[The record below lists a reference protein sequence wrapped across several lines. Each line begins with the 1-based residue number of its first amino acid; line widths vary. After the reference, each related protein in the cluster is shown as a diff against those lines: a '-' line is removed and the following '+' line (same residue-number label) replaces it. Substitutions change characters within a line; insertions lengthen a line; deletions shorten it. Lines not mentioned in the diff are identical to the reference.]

1 MTGVKRLL
9 GTIADPS
16 QNNQTTTIFGEQI
29 VTIQHAS
36 LLESFQYH
44 INTKTIMTTV
54 TNGGT
59 VTQSDSMGVLSSS
72 TATNGSARIETKKR
86 LRYSPGNEGYAIFTT
101 LFENGG
107 VAGATQFAGIFDNT
121 DGYFLGFNGTDFCV
135 GRRKDSVNYLTTD
148 VNQDF
153 LAKYDPT
160 KLNIFVIKYAWL
172 GTAPITFYWLDNSGK
187 WIQIK
192 RLDIA
197 NTLTAPSISNP
208 QLPMAVEVIKT
219 SGASDIVIKTGSW
232 NCGTSQEN
240 SDIGNSEFSWRASA
254 TGVTTE
260 NVLVNFRNRT
270 TFQGV
275 TNKVRITLLYMS
287 GSSDGIKPASV
298 KVYKNLAIGGTP
310 SWSSRDSNSIM
321 EIDTAG
327 TVTPNINALEFSL
340 ELGKTDSKAIELFK
354 LDIHIDPTE
363 TLTVTGESANASDLV
378 FFLRWHEQF

>member
-29 VTIQHAS
+29 VTVQHAS

-59 VTQSDSMGVLSSS
+59 VTQNDSMAILSSS

-86 LRYSPGNEGYAIFTT
+86 LRYRPGSEGYAIFTT

-172 GTAPITFYWLDNSGK
+172 GTTPITFYWLDNSGK

-240 SDIGNSEFSWRASA
+240 PDIGNSDFSWRASA

-260 NVLVNFRNRT
+260 NVLVNFRNKT

-287 GSSDGIKPASV
+287 GSSDGTKPASI

-340 ELGKTDSKAIELFK
+340 ELGKTDSIAIELFK

>member
-29 VTIQHAS
+29 VTVQHAS

-59 VTQSDSMGVLSSS
+59 VTQSDSMAVLSSS

-86 LRYSPGNEGYAIFTT
+86 LRYRPGSEGYAIFTT

-172 GTAPITFYWLDNSGK
+172 GTTPITFYWLDNSGK

-240 SDIGNSEFSWRASA
+240 PDIGNSDFSWRASA

-287 GSSDGIKPASV
+287 GSSDGTKPASI

-340 ELGKTDSKAIELFK
+340 ELGKTDSIAIELFK

>member
-29 VTIQHAS
+29 VTVQHAS

-44 INTKTIMTTV
+44 IDTKNILTTV

-86 LRYSPGNEGYAIFTT
+86 LRYRPGSEGYAIFTT

-172 GTAPITFYWLDNSGK
+172 GTTPITFYWLDNSGK

-240 SDIGNSEFSWRASA
+240 PDIGNSDFSWRASA

-287 GSSDGIKPASV
+287 GSSDGTKPASI

-340 ELGKTDSKAIELFK
+340 ELGKTDSIAIELFK

>member
-59 VTQSDSMGVLSSS
+59 VTQSDSMAVLSSS

-86 LRYSPGNEGYAIFTT
+86 LRYRPGNEGYATFTT

-172 GTAPITFYWLDNSGK
+172 GTTPITFYWLDNSGK

-240 SDIGNSEFSWRASA
+240 SGIGNSDFSWRASA

-260 NVLVNFRNRT
+260 SVLVNFRNRT

-287 GSSDGIKPASV
+287 GSSDGIKPASI

>member
-1 MTGVKRLL
+1 
-9 GTIADPS
+9 
-16 QNNQTTTIFGEQI
+16 
-29 VTIQHAS
+29 
-36 LLESFQYH
+36 
-44 INTKTIMTTV
+44 
-54 TNGGT
+54 
-59 VTQSDSMGVLSSS
+59 
-72 TATNGSARIETKKR
+72 
-86 LRYSPGNEGYAIFTT
+86 
-101 LFENGG
+101 
-107 VAGATQFAGIFDNT
+107 
-121 DGYFLGFNGTDFCV
+121 
-135 GRRKDSVNYLTTD
+135 
-148 VNQDF
+148 
-153 LAKYDPT
+153 
-160 KLNIFVIKYAWL
+160 
-172 GTAPITFYWLDNSGK
+172 
-187 WIQIK
+187 
-192 RLDIA
+192 
-197 NTLTAPSISNP
+197 
-208 QLPMAVEVIKT
+208 VIKT

-240 SDIGNSEFSWRASA
+240 PDIGNSDFSWRASA

-260 NVLVNFRNRT
+260 NVLVNFRNKT

-287 GSSDGIKPASV
+287 GSSDGTKPASI

-340 ELGKTDSKAIELFK
+340 ELGKTDSIAIELFK

>member
-29 VTIQHAS
+29 VTVQHAS

-86 LRYSPGNEGYAIFTT
+86 LRYRPGSEGYAIFTT

-172 GTAPITFYWLDNSGK
+172 GTTPITFYWLDNSGK

-240 SDIGNSEFSWRASA
+240 PDIGNSDFSWRASA

-287 GSSDGIKPASV
+287 GSSDGTKPASI

>member
-29 VTIQHAS
+29 VTVQHAS

-59 VTQSDSMGVLSSS
+59 VTQSDSMAVLSSS

-86 LRYSPGNEGYAIFTT
+86 LRYRPGSEGYAIFTT

-172 GTAPITFYWLDNSGK
+172 GTTPITFYWLDNSGK

-240 SDIGNSEFSWRASA
+240 PDIGNSDFSWRASA

-260 NVLVNFRNRT
+260 NVLVNFRNKT

-287 GSSDGIKPASV
+287 GSSDGTKPASI

-340 ELGKTDSKAIELFK
+340 ELGKTDSIAIELFK

>member
-29 VTIQHAS
+29 VTVQHAS

-59 VTQSDSMGVLSSS
+59 VTQNDSMAVLSSS

-86 LRYSPGNEGYAIFTT
+86 LRYRPGSEGYAIFTT

-172 GTAPITFYWLDNSGK
+172 GTTPITFYWLDNSGK

-240 SDIGNSEFSWRASA
+240 PDIGNSDFSWRASA

-260 NVLVNFRNRT
+260 NVLVNFRNKT

-287 GSSDGIKPASV
+287 GSSDGTKPASI

-340 ELGKTDSKAIELFK
+340 ELGKTDSIAIELFK